1 MRKLLVSIDGQ
12 SAEKMQS
19 AVAQAIAIYSKEPVD
34 IHLLNVQPCVSGHVA
49 MFFEAAELREI
60 HDTEAQQA
68 LAPAVALLAAAGVP
82 CTTRAMVGRNAP
94 LIAKLAQS
102 LGCDRIIIGRD
113 DGESLANRMFGN
125 LIGQVQQIVGVTGN
139 CQVLGS

>member
-12 SAEKMQS
+12 SAARMQS
-19 AVAQAIAIYSKEPVD
+19 AVAQAIGIYSKESVD
-34 IHLLNVQPCVSGHVA
+34 IHLLNVQPGVSGHVA

-60 HDTEAQQA
+60 HDTAAQEA
-68 LAPAVALLAAAGVP
+68 LAPAAGITCSTSTVI
-82 CTTRAMVGRNAP
+82 GRNAP
-94 LIAKLAQS
+94 SIAMQAQR

-113 DGESLANRMFGN
+113 DGESLVNRMFGN
-125 LIGQVQQIVGVTGN
+125 LISQVQQIVGATGN